1 MRVESSLLL
10 AAVLTAGLLAFTPAL
25 TRAQA
30 PSASAS
36 PASSAAPA
44 AAKAAAVNT
53 KDFAFAPATIT
64 VAVGDKVTFKNSDS
78 VAHTVTADDKSF
90 DSGNLDQGAGWSHVF
105 AKAGT
110 YKYTCAYHS
119 YMHGTV
125 VVK

>member
-36 PASSAAPA
+36 PASSAAPG

-90 DSGNLDQGAGWSHVF
+90 DSGNMDQNATWSYVF